1 MKAIDGLN
9 FWLLLEEPE
18 MLVNPSRQSLSLP
31 PRIPG
36 QPDRFVSTFSIVG
49 YDPATGDLGIAVESK
64 FLAVGAVVPWARA
77 GVGAVATQSWANT
90 SYGPRGLDLLEQ
102 GQSPE
107 EALAALTGP
116 DDNRALRQVGIVDAK
131 GRAAT
136 FTGNECFAWAGGLT
150 GPNYACQGNILVSE
164 ATVQA
169 LARTFEATTG
179 GLWDRLV
186 AALAAGQ
193 AAGGDSRGQ
202 ESAALLVVREGG
214 GYAGLNDR
222 FIDLRVDDHP
232 RPIEELARL
241 LELHKL
247 YLFKTSPEDILP
259 IDEAIARELQDILTH
274 AGDYSGPLHGAYD
287 EATRKAFYTFSMR
300 ENLEDRWV
308 EGPQIDGVVLR
319 FIRQRFAH
327 S

>member
-1 MKAIDGLN
+1 VSAAS
-9 FWLLLEEPE
+9 FWRPT
-18 MLVNPSRQSLSLP
+18 SLP
-31 PRIPG
+31 PHIPSH
-36 QPDRFVSTFSIVG
+36 PDRCVSTFSIVA

-64 FLAVGAVVPWARA
+64 FLAVGAVVPWAKA

-90 SYGPRGLDLLEQ
+90 TYGPRGLELLAQERT
-102 GQSPE
+102 PDE
-107 EALAALTGP
+107 VMAALTGP
-116 DDNRALRQVGIVDAK
+116 DEHRALRQVGIVDAK

-136 FTGNECFAWAGGLT
+136 YTGNECFAWAGGVT

-169 LARTFEATTG
+169 LAGTFEATTG
-179 GLWDRLV
+179 GLWDRLL

-193 AAGGDSRGQ
+193 VAGGDSRGQ

-214 GYAGLNDR
+214 GYGGFNDR

-232 RPIEELARL
+232 HPIEELARL

-247 YLFKTSPEDILP
+247 YLFKTEPDDVLP
-259 IDEAIARELQDILTH
+259 IDEAIARELQGVLART
-274 AGDYSGPLHGAYD
+274 GDYKGPVTGVYD
-287 EATRKAFYTFSMR
+287 EATRNAFNAFSMR

-308 EGPQIDGVVLR
+308 EGPRVDGVVLR
-319 FIRQRFAH
+319 FIRQRFVQ

>member
-1 MKAIDGLN
+1 M
-9 FWLLLEEPE
+9 
-18 MLVNPSRQSLSLP
+18 PSFPQHAFIP
-31 PRIPG
+31 PPHVPARSE
-36 QPDRFVSTFSIVG
+36 RFVSTFSIVAF
-49 YDPATGDLGIAVESK
+49 DPATGDLGIAVESK
-64 FLAVGAVVPWARA
+64 FLAVGAVVPWAKA

-90 SYGPRGLDLLEQ
+90 TYGPKGLELLAQ
-102 GQSPE
+102 GKTPD
-107 EALAALTGP
+107 EAVAALTGP
-116 DDNRALRQVGIVDAK
+116 DEHRALRQVGIVDAK

-136 FTGNECFAWAGGLT
+136 YTGSECFAWAGGIT

-169 LARTFEATTG
+169 LARTFEAASG
-179 GLWDRLV
+179 GLWDRLI

-214 GYAGLNDR
+214 GYSGFNDR

-232 RPIEELARL
+232 QPIEELARL

-247 YLFKTSPEDILP
+247 YLFKTNPDDIVP
-259 IDEAIARELQDILTH
+259 IDAAIARELQEMLSRT
-274 AGDYSGPLHGAYD
+274 GDYQGPVNGVYD
-287 EATRKAFYTFSMR
+287 EATRRAFNTFSMR

-308 EGPQIDGVVLR
+308 EGAQIDSVVLR
-319 FIRQRFAH
+319 FIRQRF
-327 S
+327 SQ

>member
-1 MKAIDGLN
+1 MSAGA
-9 FWLLLEEPE
+9 FWRPA
-18 MLVNPSRQSLSLP
+18 SLP
-31 PRIPG
+31 PHVPAYS
-36 QPDRFVSTFSIVG
+36 DRCVSTFSIVAC
-49 YDPATGDLGIAVESK
+49 DPATGDLGIAVESK
-64 FLAVGAVVPWARA
+64 FLAVGAVVPWAKA

-90 SYGPRGLDLLEQ
+90 SYGPQGLDLLAE
-102 GQSPE
+102 GQAPDE
-107 EALAALTGP
+107 VMAALTGP
-116 DDNRALRQVGIVDAK
+116 DVHRALRQVGIVDAK

-136 FTGNECFAWAGGLT
+136 YTGSECFSWAGGIT

-169 LARTFEATTG
+169 LAHTFEATSG
-179 GLWDRLV
+179 GLWDRLI

-202 ESAALLVVREGG
+202 ESAALLVVRDGG
-214 GYAGLNDR
+214 GYGGLNDR

-241 LELHKL
+241 LDLHKL
-247 YLFKTSPEDILP
+247 YLFKTDPADIIP
-259 IDEAIARELQDILTH
+259 IDEAIARELQSVLLGT
-274 AGDYSGPLHGAYD
+274 GDYTGAVTGVYD
-287 EATRKAFYTFSMR
+287 EATRNAFNAFSMR

-308 EGPQIDGVVLR
+308 DGARVDAVALR
-319 FIRQRFAH
+319 FIRQRFVQ